1 MRKKL
6 EFKVPEDCDNMLAR
20 RFLRG
25 KCGLSARIIT
35 RLTREKDGILM
46 DGKILRTVDFVTA
59 GKTVVI
65 SLPPESTDIEPTKGE
80 LNIAF
85 EDDYV
90 LIVNKPCCMPVHP
103 VKQHQTD
110 TLANIVAYRCK
121 EIGDDFVFRAV
132 NRLDKDTS
140 GLVIIAKN
148 KFFANALKNNV
159 CKKYYA
165 VCEGSITK
173 EGTVSAPI
181 GLRDDS
187 KIVRTVR
194 SGGAM
199 SVTHY
204 KPIYAG
210 KNYSL
215 VELWLETGR
224 THQIRCHMSYLGHPL
239 AGDDL
244 YGGELDKITRQA
256 LHCYEVSFIHPVTK
270 ESITVTSQIP
280 DDMQSV
286 INSDKEHNLS
296 SNI

>member
-6 EFKVPEDCDNMLAR
+6 EFKVPDDCNNMLAR

-25 KCGLSARIIT
+25 RCGLSARIIT

-65 SLPPESTDIEPTKGE
+65 SLPDESTDIEPAKGE
-80 LNIAF
+80 LDIVF
-85 EDDYV
+85 EDDFLLV
-90 LIVNKPCCMPVHP
+90 VNKPCHMPVHP

-110 TLANIVAYRCK
+110 TLANIVACRCK
-121 EIGDDFVFRAV
+121 ESGDDFVFRAV

-140 GLVIIAKN
+140 GLVVIAKN

-159 CKKYYA
+159 HKKYYA
-165 VCEGSITK
+165 VCEGSITE
-173 EGTVSAPI
+173 EGTINAPI

-194 SGGAM
+194 SDGAP

-204 KPIYAG
+204 KPVYTG
-210 KNYSL
+210 RDYSL

-244 YGGELDKITRQA
+244 YGGGLDKITRQA
-256 LHCYEVSFIHPVTK
+256 LHCREVSFTHPVTK
-270 ESITVTSQIP
+270 ESVTLSAKIP
-280 DDMQSV
+280 DDMQSL
-286 INSDKEHNLS
+286 IISETEHNKKED
-296 SNI
+296 